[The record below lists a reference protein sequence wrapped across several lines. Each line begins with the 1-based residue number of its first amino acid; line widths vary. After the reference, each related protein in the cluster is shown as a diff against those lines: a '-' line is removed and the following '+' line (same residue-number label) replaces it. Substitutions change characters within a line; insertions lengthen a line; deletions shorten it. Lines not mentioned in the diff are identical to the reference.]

1 MIFWTLALSLI
12 SLGFFYFY
20 SITIDDIVYVIDC
33 GFVKVKDFNPE
44 KGLQTLES
52 FPVSRA
58 NAQQRKGRAGRYS
71 VYTEINLPLHSQ
83 KHGHFFLVKKN
94 QCYGLKFEISIY
106 IFITC
111 TLYMHIL
118 CECLK
123 KEYPN
128 IKLWK
133 SVVSWNIHQTFQ
145 MLIYFN
151 NWFFF
156 ITTHK
161 TCHSTHYFLWLKK
174 KRFKMAK
181 YMFKGHF

>member
-1 MIFWTLALSLI
+1 MYTYDNSLYDIVNVVGFGFITDFVVYIFSHDI
-12 SLGFFYFY
+12 VNFGFVTDFIGVIFYFY

-94 QCYGLKFEISIY
+94 
-106 IFITC
+106 
-111 TLYMHIL
+111 
-118 CECLK
+118 
-123 KEYPN
+123 
-128 IKLWK
+128 
-133 SVVSWNIHQTFQ
+133 SV
-145 MLIYFN
+145 
-151 NWFFF
+151 
-156 ITTHK
+156 K
-161 TCHSTHYFLWLKK
+161 D
-174 KRFKMAK
+174 
-181 YMFKGHF
+181 